1 MSSVVAYVAESYGAG
16 RARNACT
23 TEFGT
28 VQIVSARVICKNYE
42 DSNSHMT
49 RMAMMKLKR
58 IKNAVKDIQRG
69 SGNRVAEGASV
80 LGEGRDPADF
90 AHVATATPLQTKTK
104 EFAAAKA
111 ERLGTELAPDIDKA
125 REGRTTRL
133 RRAKDV
139 RPL

>member
-49 RMAMMKLKR
+49 RMATMKLKR

-90 AHVATATPLQTKTK
+90 VHISKATPLDTKRKELGNDPQYQTDGINAVREKNTSRKRANKDTK
-104 EFAAAKA
+104 
-111 ERLGTELAPDIDKA
+111 PI
-125 REGRTTRL
+125 
-133 RRAKDV
+133 
-139 RPL
+139 